1 MISYFVFQL
10 FPDDS
15 KTEVRYINLGDKFDF
30 FVARKYVM
38 RFSIW
43 YHLYNLKNVFFAF
56 FELCK
61 WYQIVQNITDS

>member
-1 MISYFVFQL
+1 MIYFVFQL

-43 YHLYNLKNVFFAF
+43 YHLYNLKNVFFCVF
-56 FELCK
+56 
-61 WYQIVQNITDS
+61 WIVQMVPNRAKHHR